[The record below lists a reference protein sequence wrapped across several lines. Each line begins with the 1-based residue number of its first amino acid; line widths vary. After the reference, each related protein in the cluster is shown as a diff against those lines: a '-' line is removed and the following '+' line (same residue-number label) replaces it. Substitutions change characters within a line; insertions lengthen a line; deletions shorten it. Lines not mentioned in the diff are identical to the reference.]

1 MSPGKS
7 KPEKFPLRFTLK
19 FLVGIKQHYPGDIDH
34 SLATNV
40 TGESVVTCSP
50 FSLVYEGF
58 GGAKELISVGENF
71 SHGRAKGYSI
81 ASVMVLGGV
90 EESEKVDENVELAKV
105 KEFIKSELVHYL
117 ARLISNNGCLF

>member
-1 MSPGKS
+1 
-7 KPEKFPLRFTLK
+7 
-19 FLVGIKQHYPGDIDH
+19 DH
-34 SLATNV
+34 SPATNV
-40 TGESVVTCSP
+40 TGESVITCSP

-90 EESEKVDENVELAKV
+90 EESEKVELAKV
-105 KEFIKSELVHYL
+105 KEFIKSELVH
-117 ARLISNNGCLF
+117 